1 MKLIVIG
8 ALLLGVALL
17 AGTRKDTPFIRWGVI
32 IALTGLLLTL
42 TTAMFTVRGIAFGTV
57 LGVVGVAVYYYGRYA
72 RKERIFIAKPK

>member
-1 MKLIVIG
+1 MKFIVFG
-8 ALLLGVALL
+8 ALLLGIAMLT
-17 AGTRKDTPFIRWGVI
+17 GTRKDTPFIRWGVI

-72 RKERIFIAKPK
+72 RKERIFISRR